1 MEELEVNPI
10 VTIVEAAAET
20 VVSQTVVVDLKAD
33 AFLDEINEDVAE
45 LNLPVDV
52 VSHIVPGGIAVVVY
66 PVTATLGIRHW
77 IFEECD
83 LRICGIVRTASVI
96 R

>member
-1 MEELEVNPI
+1 MEELEVYPI

-52 VSHIVPGGIAVVVY
+52 L
-66 PVTATLGIRHW
+66 ATYSQG
-77 IFEECD
+77 
-83 LRICGIVRTASVI
+83 ASL
-96 R
+96 